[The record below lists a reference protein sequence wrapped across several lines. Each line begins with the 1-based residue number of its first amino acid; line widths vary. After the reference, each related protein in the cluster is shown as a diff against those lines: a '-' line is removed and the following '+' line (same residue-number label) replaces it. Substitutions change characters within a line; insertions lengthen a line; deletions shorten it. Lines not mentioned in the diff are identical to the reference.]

1 MRKSSFIVPI
11 VIISIIFAG
20 CRPSTVTARLYRM
33 DDGMVT
39 NIQFTRTGTG
49 HNRGTVTTP
58 DGEVL
63 EWEFSTISGEST
75 SWGSIFGSSKTSS
88 GNVSAYGWANAMGFS
103 FNQPGVQYGSFVAI
117 GNKGMAIDGVYA
129 VSSSTNHGYGVGKD
143 NKDRRYRLQF

>member
-1 MRKSSFIVPI
+1 MKKSNFLVTIIV
-11 VIISIIFAG
+11 SIILSS
-20 CRPSTVTARLYRM
+20 CISSTVTARLYRM

-39 NIQFTRTGTG
+39 NIQFIRTGTG

-58 DGEVL
+58 DGEIL
-63 EWEFSTISGEST
+63 EWEFSTISGGST
-75 SWGSIFGSSKTSS
+75 SWGSGFGTAKASS
-88 GNVSAYGWANAMGFS
+88 GNASAYGWANAMGFS

-117 GNKGMAIDGVYA
+117 GSKGTAIEGVYA